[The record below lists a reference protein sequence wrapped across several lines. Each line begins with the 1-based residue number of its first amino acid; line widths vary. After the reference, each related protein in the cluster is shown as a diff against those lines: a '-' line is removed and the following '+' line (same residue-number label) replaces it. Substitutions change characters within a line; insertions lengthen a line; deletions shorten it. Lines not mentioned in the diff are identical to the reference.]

1 MGNWM
6 RILVLIFLIVSHNS
20 CKEETRKELKKRL
33 LPTFNVNIP
42 DINLGIP
49 PIAFVS
55 GNEIP
60 VGALRT
66 PINLDSTI
74 RAHTGGALGASAV
87 TSVKVKNVVIKLSNA
102 DSKNNLSNFESAR
115 MRIYSNTDTASTDIA
130 NIQFPDAYT
139 DSLAVA
145 SSNSA
150 EISNYLKGSIL
161 GYNLFWKN
169 RRATTKFLR
178 LVVRVTLSVQ

>member
-1 MGNWM
+1 
-6 RILVLIFLIVSHNS
+6 
-20 CKEETRKELKKRL
+20 

-74 RAHTGGALGASAV
+74 KAHTGGALGASAV
-87 TSVKVKNVVIKLSNA
+87 TSVKVKKRSDKII
-102 DSKNNLSNFESAR
+102 ECG
-115 MRIYSNTDTASTDIA
+115 
-130 NIQFPDAYT
+130 Q
-139 DSLAVA
+139 
-145 SSNSA
+145 
-150 EISNYLKGSIL
+150 
-161 GYNLFWKN
+161 
-169 RRATTKFLR
+169 
-178 LVVRVTLSVQ
+178 